1 MLYAKM
7 LLLCAVPPIPSMTSA
22 ITPFSAIHLLRN
34 RSYVKLLAYRLLIVL
49 SYQMMAVVV
58 GWHIYQITRDPLALG
73 LIGLAEVIPYFC
85 CALFAGYAV
94 DHHSRRLFGVMAAV
108 ILSLNA
114 LLLSAVSFGWVG
126 SSNPSLWIYGA
137 IACTGIARAFIAPSY
152 NALFALILPREQFS
166 RAAGVSSSVF
176 QTGLVVGPALGGLI
190 VGWASITAAYVI
202 AAMLSLGSAIVLLL
216 LRVKEPPPAESAP
229 IFSSI
234 AQGLRFVYGNQIML
248 GAQALDMFAV
258 LFGGAVA
265 MLPAFIHEIYDY
277 GPEGLGI
284 LRAAPAIGAVMTG
297 IVLARH
303 PINKHAG
310 RILLCAVAGFGLCTI
325 AFALTRH
332 FWMAWFILML
342 SGVFDGIS
350 VVLRST
356 IMQLVTPDNM
366 RGRVASINGIFIGS
380 SNELGAFEQ
389 GVAARLLGLVPALV
403 FGGLMTLSV
412 VGITARFAP
421 KLRKL
426 NLNDLH

>member
-1 MLYAKM
+1 MSST
-7 LLLCAVPPIPSMTSA
+7 PS
-22 ITPFSAIHLLRN
+22 PFSAIHLLRN
-34 RSYVKLLAYRLLIVL
+34 RNYLKLLAFRLLIVL

-58 GWHIYQITRDPLALG
+58 GWHIYKITRDPLALG

-94 DHHSRRLFGVMAAV
+94 DHHSRRIFGVMAAV
-108 ILSLNA
+108 ILCMNA
-114 LLLSAVSFGWVG
+114 LLLMAVSLGWMAG
-126 SSNPSLWIYGA
+126 NPSWWIYGA

-152 NALFALILPREQFS
+152 NALFAMILPREQFS

-176 QTGLVVGPALGGLI
+176 QSGLVLGPAFGGLL
-190 VGWASITAAYVI
+190 VGWASITAAYAV
-202 AAMLSLGSAIVLLL
+202 AAALSLGSAVVLFM
-216 LRVKEPPPAESAP
+216 LRAKEPPPAESAP

-234 AQGLRFVYGNQIML
+234 AQGLRFVYSNQIML

-265 MLPAFIHEIYDY
+265 MLPAFIQEIYQW

-284 LRAAPAIGAVMTG
+284 LRAAPAVGAVITG
-297 IVLARH
+297 VILARH
-303 PINKHAG
+303 PISKHAG
-310 RILLCAVAGFGLCTI
+310 RILLGAVAGFGLCII
-325 AFALTRH
+325 AFALARH
-332 FWMAWFILML
+332 FWLAAFILML

-380 SNELGAFEQ
+380 SNELGAFES
-389 GVAARLLGLVPALV
+389 GVAARLLGLVPSV
-403 FGGLMTLSV
+403 IFGGLMTLS
-412 VGITARFAP
+412 
-421 KLRKL
+421 
-426 NLNDLH
+426 